1 MPNEWRLI
9 YNTETDIAD
18 ILAMPAAVAEGRIAG
33 RYIMAAKATPD
44 TVIIQKV
51 KKRGILAGAEVTI
64 DREEAE
70 KRGIDVAVQP
80 KAGRASTRPA
90 ETISLQ
96 EMMLKSSDSFEAEER
111 SDDDLAALIY
121 TSGTTGL
128 PKGVMLTQGNFRNE
142 CEVTEIAIK
151 TEPQDRFASL
161 VPFFHVFGLADVCV
175 LSMYR
180 GNASVLIPQYTPRK
194 FIQTMIDTGVTVV
207 LAIPTQYLHLMM
219 AAKRRKP
226 EEIPKLK
233 FCISGAAPLPLKVI
247 EAFKEI
253 FCASIIE
260 GYGMTESTS
269 AVAVNP
275 PERIKEGSIGIPC
288 PGIEMK
294 VVDDE
299 GKEVET
305 GKTGEIVI
313 KGDVVSKGYYNL
325 PEETN
330 ETFKDGWLHSGDIGY
345 KDEDG
350 YFFITDRKKDIIIK
364 GGFNI
369 SPKEIED
376 LLSQHPKVREAAVVG
391 LKEKEKEKK
400 EKIKA
405 FIVLSEGESATQEE
419 ILEFCRKTLATYKT
433 PDNVEFI
440 QVLPK
445 SATGK
450 LLRKEL
456 KGEFKDQRLI
466 EREES

>member
-1 MPNEWRLI
+1 MADKWRLI
-9 YNTETDIAD
+9 YNAEADIAD
-18 ILAMPAAVAEGRIAG
+18 ILAMPAAVAEGKIAG

-51 KKRGILAGAEVTI
+51 KKRGILAGAEVVI

-70 KRGIDVAVQP
+70 KRGIDIAVQP

-96 EMMLKSSDSFEAEER
+96 EMMLKSSDDLEAIE
-111 SDDDLAALIY
+111 SADDDLAALIY

-128 PKGVMLTQGNFRNE
+128 PKGVMLTQGNFRAE
-142 CEVTEIAIK
+142 CEVTETAIK

-175 LSMYR
+175 LSLYR
-180 GNASVLIPQYTPRK
+180 GNASVLIPQYSPRK
-194 FIQTMIDTGVTVV
+194 FIKTMIDTGVTLV

-226 EEIPKLK
+226 AELPKLK

-253 FCASIIE
+253 FGASIIE

-299 GKEVET
+299 DKELET
-305 GKTGEIVI
+305 GKTGEIII
-313 KGDVVSKGYYNL
+313 KGDVVSKGYFNL
-325 PEETN
+325 PDDTK

-369 SPKEIED
+369 SPKEVED
-376 LLSQHPKVREAAVVG
+376 LLTQHPKIKEAVVIG
-391 LKEKEKEKK
+391 LKEKEKEK
-400 EKIKA
+400 IKA
-405 FIVLSEGESATQEE
+405 FCVIAEGESATREE
-419 ILEFCRKTLATYKT
+419 VLEFCRKTLASYKT
-433 PDNVEFI
+433 PDDIEFI
-440 QVLPK
+440 EVLPK

-466 EREES
+466 EREE

>member
-1 MPNEWRLI
+1 MADEWRFI
-9 YNTETDIAD
+9 YNTEADIAD
-18 ILAMPAAVAEGRIAG
+18 ILAMPAAVAEGKIAG

-51 KKRGILAGAEVTI
+51 KKRGILAGAEVVI

-70 KRGIDVAVQP
+70 KRGIDIAVQP

-96 EMMLKSSDSFEAEER
+96 EMMLKSSDDLEAVE
-111 SDDDLAALIY
+111 SADDDLAALIY

-128 PKGVMLTQGNFRNE
+128 PKGVMLTQGNFRAE
-142 CEVTEIAIK
+142 CEITDTAIK
-151 TEPQDRFASL
+151 TEPEDRFASL

-175 LSMYR
+175 LSLYR
-180 GNASVLIPQYTPRK
+180 GNASVLIPQYSPRK
-194 FIQTMIDTGVTVV
+194 FLKTMKDNGVTLV
-207 LAIPTQYLHLMM
+207 LAIPTQYLHLML

-226 EEIPKLK
+226 SELPKLK
-233 FCISGAAPLPLKVI
+233 FCVSGAAPLPLKVI

-253 FCASIIE
+253 FGASIIE

-299 GKEVET
+299 GKELET
-305 GKTGEIVI
+305 GKTGEIII
-313 KGDVVSKGYYNL
+313 KGDVVSKGYFNL
-325 PEETN
+325 PDDTK

-369 SPKEIED
+369 SPKEVED
-376 LLSQHPKVREAAVVG
+376 LLTQHPKIKEAAVIG
-391 LKEKEKEKK
+391 LREKEKEKK

-405 FIVLSEGESATQEE
+405 FCVLAEGESATREE
-419 ILEFCRKTLATYKT
+419 VLEFCRKTLASYKT
-433 PDNVEFI
+433 PDDIEFI
-440 QVLPK
+440 EVLPK

-466 EREES
+466 EREE

>member
-1 MPNEWRLI
+1 MADEWRFI
-9 YNTETDIAD
+9 YNTEADIAD
-18 ILAMPAAVAEGRIAG
+18 ILAMPAAVAEGKIAG

-51 KKRGILAGAEVTI
+51 KKRGILAGAEVVI

-70 KRGIDVAVQP
+70 KRGIDIAVQP

-96 EMMLKSSDSFEAEER
+96 EMMLKSSDDLEAVE
-111 SDDDLAALIY
+111 SADDDLAALIY

-128 PKGVMLTQGNFRNE
+128 PKGVMLTQGNFRAE
-142 CEVTEIAIK
+142 CEVTETAIK

-175 LSMYR
+175 LSLYR
-180 GNASVLIPQYTPRK
+180 GNASVLIPQYSPRK
-194 FIQTMIDTGVTVV
+194 FIKTMIDTGVTLV
-207 LAIPTQYLHLMM
+207 LAIPTQYLHLML

-226 EEIPKLK
+226 AELPKLK

-253 FCASIIE
+253 FGASIIE

-299 GKEVET
+299 SKELET
-305 GKTGEIVI
+305 GKTGEIII
-313 KGDVVSKGYYNL
+313 KGDVVSKGYFNL
-325 PEETN
+325 PDDTK

-369 SPKEIED
+369 SPKEVED
-376 LLSQHPKVREAAVVG
+376 LLTQHPKIKEAAVIG
-391 LKEKEKEKK
+391 LKEKEKEK
-400 EKIKA
+400 IKA
-405 FIVLSEGESATQEE
+405 FCVIAEGESATREE
-419 ILEFCRKTLATYKT
+419 VLEFCRKTLASYKT
-433 PDNVEFI
+433 PDDIEFI
-440 QVLPK
+440 EVLPK

-466 EREES
+466 EREE

>member
-1 MPNEWRLI
+1 MAVEWRLI
-9 YNTETDIAD
+9 YNPEADIAD

-44 TVIIQKV
+44 TLIIQKV
-51 KKRGILAGAEVTI
+51 KKKGILAGSQVTI

-70 KRGIDVAVQP
+70 KRGIDIAVQP

-90 ETISLQ
+90 ETISFQ
-96 EMMLKSSDSFEAEER
+96 EMMLKAGDEFEAIK
-111 SDDDLAALIY
+111 STDDDLAALIY

-128 PKGVMLTQGNFRNE
+128 PKGVMLTQGNFRAE
-142 CEVTEIAIK
+142 CEVTETAIK
-151 TEPQDRFASL
+151 TEPHDRFASL

-219 AAKRRKP
+219 AAKRRKS
-226 EEIPKLK
+226 EELPKLK
-233 FCISGAAPLPLKVI
+233 FCVSGAAPLPLKVI
-247 EAFKEI
+247 ETFKEV
-253 FCASIIE
+253 FGASIIE

-305 GKTGEIVI
+305 GKTGEIII
-313 KGDVVSKGYYNL
+313 KGDVVSKGYLNL
-325 PEETN
+325 PQETS
-330 ETFKDGWLHSGDIGY
+330 ETFKDGWLYSGDIGY

-376 LLSQHPKVREAAVVG
+376 LLTQHPKIREAAVVG
-391 LKEKEKEKK
+391 LKEMEKEKK

-405 FIVLSEGESATQEE
+405 FVVLSEGEFATQAE
-419 ILEFCRKTLATYKT
+419 IQEFCRKTLAAYKT
-433 PDNVEFI
+433 PDDVEFI
-440 QVLPK
+440 GVLPK

-466 EREES
+466 EREE

>member
-1 MPNEWRLI
+1 MADKWRLI
-9 YNTETDIAD
+9 YNAEADIAD

-33 RYIMAAKATPD
+33 RYIMAAKTTPD

-51 KKRGILAGAEVTI
+51 KKKGILAGAEVVI

-96 EMMLKSSDSFEAEER
+96 EMMLKSSDDFETAE
-111 SDDDLAALIY
+111 SADDDLAALIY

-128 PKGVMLTQGNFRNE
+128 PKGVMLTQGNFRAE
-142 CEVTEIAIK
+142 CEITDTAIK
-151 TEPQDRFASL
+151 TEPEDRFASL

-175 LSMYR
+175 LSLYR
-180 GNASVLIPQYTPRK
+180 GNASVLIPQYSPRK
-194 FIQTMIDTGVTVV
+194 FLKTMKDNGVTLV
-207 LAIPTQYLHLMM
+207 LAIPTQYLHLML

-226 EEIPKLK
+226 SELPKLK
-233 FCISGAAPLPLKVI
+233 FCVSGAAPLPLKVI

-253 FCASIIE
+253 FGASIIE

-299 GKEVET
+299 SKELET
-305 GKTGEIVI
+305 GKTGEIII
-313 KGDVVSKGYYNL
+313 KGDVVSKGYFNL
-325 PEETN
+325 PDDTK

-369 SPKEIED
+369 SPREVED
-376 LLSQHPKVREAAVVG
+376 LLTQHPKIKEAAVIG
-391 LKEKEKEKK
+391 LKEKEKEK
-400 EKIKA
+400 IKT
-405 FIVLSEGESATQEE
+405 FCVLAEGESATREE
-419 ILEFCRKTLATYKT
+419 VLEFCRKTLASYKT
-433 PDNVEFI
+433 PDDIEFI
-440 QVLPK
+440 EVLPK

-466 EREES
+466 EREE

>member
-1 MPNEWRLI
+1 MADKWRLI
-9 YNTETDIAD
+9 YNAEADIAD
-18 ILAMPAAVAEGRIAG
+18 ILAMPAAVAEGKIAG
-33 RYIMAAKATPD
+33 RYIMAAKTTPD

-51 KKRGILAGAEVTI
+51 TKKGILAGAEVVI

-96 EMMLKSSDSFEAEER
+96 EMMLKSSDDFEAVE
-111 SDDDLAALIY
+111 STDDDLAALIY

-128 PKGVMLTQGNFRNE
+128 PKGVMLTQGNFRAE
-142 CEVTEIAIK
+142 CEITDTAII
-151 TEPQDRFASL
+151 TEPEDRFASL

-175 LSMYR
+175 LSLYR
-180 GNASVLIPQYTPRK
+180 GNASVLIPQYSPRK
-194 FIQTMIDTGVTVV
+194 FLKTIKDNGVTLV

-226 EEIPKLK
+226 AELPELK

-253 FCASIIE
+253 FGASIIE

-275 PERIKEGSIGIPC
+275 PEGIKEGSIGIPC

-299 GKEVET
+299 GKELET

-369 SPKEIED
+369 SPKEVED
-376 LLSQHPKVREAAVVG
+376 LLTQHPKIKEAAVIG
-391 LKEKEKEKK
+391 LKEKVK

-405 FIVLSEGESATQEE
+405 FCVIAEGESATREE
-419 ILEFCRKTLATYKT
+419 ILEFCRKTLASYKT
-433 PDNVEFI
+433 PDDIEFI
-440 QVLPK
+440 EVLPK

-466 EREES
+466 EREE

>member
-1 MPNEWRLI
+1 MADKWRLI
-9 YNTETDIAD
+9 YNAEADIAD
-18 ILAMPAAVAEGRIAG
+18 ILAMPAAVAEGKIAG

-51 KKRGILAGAEVTI
+51 KKRGILAGAEVVI

-70 KRGIDVAVQP
+70 KRGIDIAVQP

-96 EMMLKSSDSFEAEER
+96 EMMLKSSDDLEAIE
-111 SDDDLAALIY
+111 SADDDLAALIY

-128 PKGVMLTQGNFRNE
+128 PKGVMLTQGNFRAE
-142 CEVTEIAIK
+142 CEVTETAIK

-175 LSMYR
+175 LSLYR
-180 GNASVLIPQYTPRK
+180 GNASVLIPQYSPRK
-194 FIQTMIDTGVTVV
+194 FIKTMIDTGVTLV

-226 EEIPKLK
+226 AELPKLK

-253 FCASIIE
+253 FGASIIE

-299 GKEVET
+299 DKELET
-305 GKTGEIVI
+305 GKTGEIII
-313 KGDVVSKGYYNL
+313 KGDVVSKGYFNL
-325 PEETN
+325 PDDTK

-369 SPKEIED
+369 SPKEVED
-376 LLSQHPKVREAAVVG
+376 LLTQHPKIKEAAVIG
-391 LKEKEKEKK
+391 LKEKEKEK
-400 EKIKA
+400 IKA
-405 FIVLSEGESATQEE
+405 FCVIAEGESATREE
-419 ILEFCRKTLATYKT
+419 VLEFCRKTLASYKT
-433 PDNVEFI
+433 PDDIEFI
-440 QVLPK
+440 EVLPK

-466 EREES
+466 EREE

>member
-1 MPNEWRLI
+1 MADKWRLI
-9 YNTETDIAD
+9 YNAEADIAD

-33 RYIMAAKATPD
+33 RYIMAAKTTPD

-51 KKRGILAGAEVTI
+51 KKKGILAGAEVVI

-96 EMMLKSSDSFEAEER
+96 EMMLKSSDDFETAE
-111 SDDDLAALIY
+111 SADDDLAALIY

-128 PKGVMLTQGNFRNE
+128 PKGVMLTQGNFRAE
-142 CEVTEIAIK
+142 CEITDTAIK
-151 TEPQDRFASL
+151 TEPEDRFASL

-175 LSMYR
+175 LSLYR
-180 GNASVLIPQYTPRK
+180 GNASVLIPQYSPRK
-194 FIQTMIDTGVTVV
+194 FLKTMKDNGVTLV
-207 LAIPTQYLHLMM
+207 LAIPTQYLHLML

-226 EEIPKLK
+226 SELPKLK
-233 FCISGAAPLPLKVI
+233 FCVSGAAPLPLKVI

-253 FCASIIE
+253 FGASIIE

-294 VVDDE
+294 VVDDDGRE
-299 GKEVET
+299 LET
-305 GKTGEIVI
+305 GKTGEIII
-313 KGDVVSKGYYNL
+313 KGDVVSKGYFNL
-325 PEETN
+325 PDDTK

-369 SPKEIED
+369 SPKEVED
-376 LLSQHPKVREAAVVG
+376 LLTQHPKIKEAAVIG
-391 LKEKEKEKK
+391 LREKEKEKK

-405 FIVLSEGESATQEE
+405 FCVLAEGESATREE
-419 ILEFCRKTLATYKT
+419 VLEFCRKTLASYKT
-433 PDNVEFI
+433 PDDIEFI
-440 QVLPK
+440 EVLPK

-466 EREES
+466 EREE

>member
-1 MPNEWRLI
+1 MADKWRLI
-9 YNTETDIAD
+9 YNTEADIAD
-18 ILAMPAAVAEGRIAG
+18 ILAMPAAVAEGKIAG
-33 RYIMAAKATPD
+33 RYIMAAKTTPD

-51 KKRGILAGAEVTI
+51 TKKGILAGAEVVI

-96 EMMLKSSDSFEAEER
+96 EMMLKSSDDLEAVE
-111 SDDDLAALIY
+111 SADDDLAALIY

-128 PKGVMLTQGNFRNE
+128 PKGVMLTQGNFRAE
-142 CEVTEIAIK
+142 CEVTETAIK

-175 LSMYR
+175 LSLYR
-180 GNASVLIPQYTPRK
+180 GNASVLIPQYSPRK
-194 FIQTMIDTGVTVV
+194 FIKTMIDTGVTLV
-207 LAIPTQYLHLMM
+207 LAIPTQYLHLMI

-226 EEIPKLK
+226 AELPKLK

-253 FCASIIE
+253 FGASIIE

-299 GKEVET
+299 GKELET
-305 GKTGEIVI
+305 GKTGEIII
-313 KGDVVSKGYYNL
+313 KGDVVSKGYFNL
-325 PEETN
+325 PDDTK

-376 LLSQHPKVREAAVVG
+376 LLTQHPKIKEAAVIG
-391 LKEKEKEKK
+391 LKEKVK

-405 FIVLSEGESATQEE
+405 FCVIAEGESATREE
-419 ILEFCRKTLATYKT
+419 ILEFCRKTLASYKT
-433 PDNVEFI
+433 PDDVEFI
-440 QVLPK
+440 EVLPK

-466 EREES
+466 EREE